1 MEEYQQLETL
11 KENVSHIITE
21 VKDLGT
27 DAANADERL
36 DTIESR
42 LEYIERSIQI
52 IAAQGE

>member
-27 DAANADERL
+27 YAANADERL